1 MTAQLDLYEVD
12 PFEEDIELLGT
23 PVPAE
28 EPVAVRE
35 YLAEH
40 IVLGYN

>member
-1 MTAQLDLYEVD
+1 MTAHLTHREVPSYDEDLWVLDE
-12 PFEEDIELLGT
+12 

-28 EPVAVRE
+28 EPVVVRE